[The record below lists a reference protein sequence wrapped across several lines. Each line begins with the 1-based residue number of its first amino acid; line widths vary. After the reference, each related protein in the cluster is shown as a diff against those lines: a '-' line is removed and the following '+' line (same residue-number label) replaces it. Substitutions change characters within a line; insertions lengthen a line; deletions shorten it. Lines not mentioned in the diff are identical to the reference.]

1 MKLKFSTT
9 FLLTALCLSGSQL
22 YAADAG
28 APYKLNSLLKG
39 QSQLAEQLELL
50 ANCTNTLQREIEDK
64 AATQGGD
71 LSTALPATY
80 PGSSGNATNIP
91 PGCSLVM
98 SAVSVNPDGIL
109 VINTPTAPANSS
121 YNSGTSTALYNQVF
135 QFFPY
140 IDAGNTAYSNTNA
153 APVGIAAWKCSYT
166 NSPISGS
173 NPTNPGQSVNLKVA
187 NIFGTTTNILAA
199 APLPLASC

>member
-1 MKLKFSTT
+1 MKLKFSTA

-80 PGSSGNATNIP
+80 PGSSGNGVTNIP
-91 PGCSLVM
+91 PGCSLVI
-98 SAVSVNPDGIL
+98 SSVSVQSTGVVTIT
-109 VINTPTAPANSS
+109 TPSKGAL
-121 YNSGTSTALYNQVF
+121 NSGMSTALYNQSF
-135 QFFPY
+135 RFTPY
-140 IDAGNTAYSNTNA
+140 IDAAVTAYNPANA
-153 APVGIAAWKCSYT
+153 QPMGIAAWKCNYSY
-166 NSPISGS
+166 SIG
-173 NPTNPGQSVNLKVA
+173 GINLKSA